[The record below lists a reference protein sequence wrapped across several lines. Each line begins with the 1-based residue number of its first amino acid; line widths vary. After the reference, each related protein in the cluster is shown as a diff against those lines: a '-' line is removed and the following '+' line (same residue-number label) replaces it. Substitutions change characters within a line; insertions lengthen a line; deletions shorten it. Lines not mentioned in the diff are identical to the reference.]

1 MFSVLKMNIDFK
13 KWAIASIMSCLT
25 FIAPAA
31 NLIIVIGLLV
41 LSDFVTGVLAA
52 RKREEIINSKKMRN
66 SVTKGIGYM
75 VAILVAFMMQKVF
88 IKDFE
93 VMKIVA
99 ALIAFIELK
108 SIDENL
114 ESLTGKSLFNQFLNK
129 KK

>member
-1 MFSVLKMNIDFK
+1 MNAKIIMDLNFK
-13 KWAIASIMSCLT
+13 KWAIALVMSGLSML
-25 FIAPAA
+25 APAA
-31 NLIIVIGLLV
+31 NLMFAIGFLV
-41 LSDFVTGVLAA
+41 VSDFITGVLAA
-52 RKREEIINSKKMRN
+52 RKREEPINSKKMRN

-75 VAILVAFMMQKVF
+75 VAILVAYLMQKAF

-114 ESLTGKSLFNQFLNK
+114 ESLTGKSLFNQFLK
-129 KK
+129 KR

>member
-1 MFSVLKMNIDFK
+1 MNAKILMNIDFK
-13 KWAIASIMSCLT
+13 KWMVAAVMSSLT
-25 FIAPAA
+25 LIAPAA
-31 NLIIVIGLLV
+31 NLMFVIGLLV
-41 LSDFVTGVLAA
+41 VSDFVTGVLAA
-52 RKREEIINSKKMRN
+52 RKREETINSKKMRN

-75 VAILVAFMMQKVF
+75 VAILVAYMMQKVF

-114 ESLTGKSLFNQFLNK
+114 ESLTGKSLFNQFLK

>member
-1 MFSVLKMNIDFK
+1 MNAKIIMNIDFK
-13 KWAIASIMSCLT
+13 KWLVAAVMSSLT
-25 FIAPAA
+25 LIAPAA
-31 NLIIVIGLLV
+31 NLMFVIGLLV
-41 LSDFVTGVLAA
+41 VSDFVTGVLAA
-52 RKREEIINSKKMRN
+52 RKREETINSKKMRN

-75 VAILVAFMMQKVF
+75 VAILVAYMMQKVF

-114 ESLTGKSLFNQFLNK
+114 ESLTGKSLFNQFLK

>member
-1 MFSVLKMNIDFK
+1 MNAKIIMDLNFK
-13 KWAIASIMSCLT
+13 KWAIALVMSGLSM
-25 FIAPAA
+25 FAPAA
-31 NLIIVIGLLV
+31 NLMFAIGFLV
-41 LSDFVTGVLAA
+41 LSDFITGVLAA
-52 RKREEIINSKKMRN
+52 RKREETINSKKMRN

-75 VAILVAFMMQKVF
+75 VAILVAYLMQKAF

-114 ESLTGKSLFNQFLNK
+114 ESLTGKSLFNQFLK
-129 KK
+129 KR

>member
-1 MFSVLKMNIDFK
+1 MNAKIIMDLNFK
-13 KWAIASIMSCLT
+13 KWAIALVMSGLSML
-25 FIAPAA
+25 APAA
-31 NLIIVIGLLV
+31 NLMFAIGFLV
-41 LSDFVTGVLAA
+41 VSDFVTGVLAA
-52 RKREEIINSKKMRN
+52 RKREEAINSKKMRN

-75 VAILVAFMMQKVF
+75 VAILVAYLMQKAF

-114 ESLTGKSLFNQFLNK
+114 ESLTGKSLFNQFLK
-129 KK
+129 KR

>member
-1 MFSVLKMNIDFK
+1 MFSILKMNIDFK
-13 KWAIASIMSCLT
+13 KWAIASIMSGLT

-41 LSDFVTGVLAA
+41 FSDFVTGVLAA

>member
-1 MFSVLKMNIDFK
+1 MNAKIIMDLNFK
-13 KWAIASIMSCLT
+13 KWAIALVMSGLSML
-25 FIAPAA
+25 APAA
-31 NLIIVIGLLV
+31 NLMFAIGFLV
-41 LSDFVTGVLAA
+41 VSDFVTGVLAA
-52 RKREEIINSKKMRN
+52 RKREETINSKKMRN

-75 VAILVAFMMQKVF
+75 VAILVAYLMQKAF

-114 ESLTGKSLFNQFLNK
+114 ESLTGKSLFNQFLK
-129 KK
+129 KR

>member
-1 MFSVLKMNIDFK
+1 MNAKIIMDLNFK
-13 KWAIASIMSCLT
+13 KWAIALVMSGLSML
-25 FIAPAA
+25 APAA
-31 NLIIVIGLLV
+31 NLMFAIGFLV
-41 LSDFVTGVLAA
+41 VSDFITGVLAA
-52 RKREEIINSKKMRN
+52 RKREETINSKKMRN

-75 VAILVAFMMQKVF
+75 VAILVAYLMQKAF

-114 ESLTGKSLFNQFLNK
+114 ESLTGKSLFNQFLK
-129 KK
+129 KR

>member
-1 MFSVLKMNIDFK
+1 MNIDFK
-13 KWAIASIMSCLT
+13 KWLVAAVMSSLT
-25 FIAPAA
+25 LIAPAA
-31 NLIIVIGLLV
+31 NLMFVIGLLV
-41 LSDFVTGVLAA
+41 VSDFVTGVLAA
-52 RKREEIINSKKMRN
+52 RKREETINSKKMRN

-75 VAILVAFMMQKVF
+75 VAILVAYMMQKVF

-114 ESLTGKSLFNQFLNK
+114 ESLTGKSLFNQFLK

>member
-1 MFSVLKMNIDFK
+1 MNAKIIMNIDFK
-13 KWAIASIMSCLT
+13 KWAVAAVMSSLT
-25 FIAPAA
+25 LIAPAA
-31 NLIIVIGLLV
+31 NLMFVIGLLV
-41 LSDFVTGVLAA
+41 VSDFVTGVLAA
-52 RKREEIINSKKMRN
+52 RKREETINSKKMRN

-75 VAILVAFMMQKVF
+75 VAILVAYMMQKVF

-114 ESLTGKSLFNQFLNK
+114 ESLTGKSLFNQFLK

>member
-1 MFSVLKMNIDFK
+1 
-13 KWAIASIMSCLT
+13 
-25 FIAPAA
+25 
-31 NLIIVIGLLV
+31 
-41 LSDFVTGVLAA
+41 LAA
-52 RKREEIINSKKMRN
+52 RKREETINSKKMRN

-75 VAILVAFMMQKVF
+75 VAILVAYLMQKAF

-114 ESLTGKSLFNQFLNK
+114 ESLTGKSLFNQFLK
-129 KK
+129 KR

>member
-1 MFSVLKMNIDFK
+1 MNAKIIMDLNFK
-13 KWAIASIMSCLT
+13 KWAIALVMSGLSL
-25 FIAPAA
+25 FAPAA
-31 NLIIVIGLLV
+31 NLMFAIGFLV
-41 LSDFVTGVLAA
+41 LSDFITGVLAA
-52 RKREEIINSKKMRN
+52 RKREETINSKKMRN

-75 VAILVAFMMQKVF
+75 VAILVAYLMQKAF

-114 ESLTGKSLFNQFLNK
+114 ESLTGKSLFNQFLK
-129 KK
+129 KR

>member
-1 MFSVLKMNIDFK
+1 MDLNFK
-13 KWAIASIMSCLT
+13 KWAIALVMSGLSML
-25 FIAPAA
+25 APAA
-31 NLIIVIGLLV
+31 NLMFAIGFLV
-41 LSDFVTGVLAA
+41 VSDFITGVLAA
-52 RKREEIINSKKMRN
+52 RKREETINSKKMRN

-75 VAILVAFMMQKVF
+75 VAILVAYLMQKAF

-114 ESLTGKSLFNQFLNK
+114 ESLTGKSLFNQFLK
-129 KK
+129 KR

>member
-1 MFSVLKMNIDFK
+1 MNAKIIMNIDFK
-13 KWAIASIMSCLT
+13 KWAVAFVMSSLT
-25 FIAPAA
+25 LIAPAA
-31 NLIIVIGLLV
+31 NLMFVIGLLV
-41 LSDFVTGVLAA
+41 VSDFVTGVLAA
-52 RKREEIINSKKMRN
+52 RKREETINSKKMRN

-75 VAILVAFMMQKVF
+75 VAILVAYMMQKVF

-114 ESLTGKSLFNQFLNK
+114 ESLTGKSLFNQFLK

>member
-1 MFSVLKMNIDFK
+1 MFSILKMNIDFK
-13 KWAIASIMSCLT
+13 KWAIASIMSALT

-41 LSDFVTGVLAA
+41 FSDFVTGVLAA